1 MASPA
6 LPSLVPGNEAPF
18 WSSLGAPMVENAS
31 FFAAFLHWLA
41 IALRWFLRALL
52 VLLAVGVILGIG
64 SLIFGSLPLHQL
76 RRGGKPKT
84 STDGDAPPEAE
95 LVELEFLAAEYDPAQ
110 DQSSDSG
117 EEY

>member
-6 LPSLVPGNEAPF
+6 FPSLVPGNEAPF
-18 WSSLGAPMVENAS
+18 WSSLGAPLVGNAL

-41 IALRWFLRALL
+41 IALRWFLIALL
-52 VLLAVGVILGIG
+52 VLLAVGVMLGIG

-76 RRGGKPKT
+76 RGGGKPKI

-95 LVELEFLAAEYDPAQ
+95 LVELEFLAAEYEPAQ